1 MGNKRQMTWM
11 GYTLGK
17 KEIVKTCMCSAR
29 KSSKKYKWMC
39 YHCLPFKL
47 IEIFSSYDTQW
58 AQSYNETDYWRNS
71 ERLENWWSKYNPQ
84 KRNKI
89 KSKWEFKWMRKILP
103 FFFFSCFNLHKI
115 SYTFKITSVTAGK
128 TFLLRS
134 WQKVRTL
141 SKMFGVCAGRSLV
154 IIMANTNN
162 CSSLWLCLNQLP
174 ANMESEIAA
183 MASLL
188 CLSPVFVSVHTFVF
202 SIIKPLV
209 HTLLFPGRIKKEILH
224 GFTTTVFWEV
234 TCFPAVSFL

>member
-17 KEIVKTCMCSAR
+17 KEIVKTCMCSAQ

-39 YHCLPFKL
+39 YHCLPCKL

-71 ERLENWWSKYNPQ
+71 ERLENWWSKYNAQ

-89 KSKWEFKWMRKILP
+89 NSKWEFKWMRKILP
-103 FFFFSCFNLHKI
+103 FFFFSCFHLHKI
-115 SYTFKITSVTAGK
+115 SYTFKITSVTAGE

-162 CSSLWLCLNQLP
+162 CSSLCSVLINYQPTWSQRLLPWPLCYVCHQFLFLFT
-174 ANMESEIAA
+174 
-183 MASLL
+183 LL
-188 CLSPVFVSVHTFVF
+188 CL
-202 SIIKPLV
+202 
-209 HTLLFPGRIKKEILH
+209 
-224 GFTTTVFWEV
+224 
-234 TCFPAVSFL
+234 A